1 MAKTIT
7 LTPLTCTISNTK
19 AGTTVADI
27 KYTPTLSTT
36 WVAGSAE
43 TFGEGEYN
51 SGTTAEAQYMHII
64 YDDLVAIQGS

>member
-7 LTPLTCTISNTK
+7 HTPLTCTISNTK

-36 WVAGSAE
+36 WVAGSSE
-43 TFGEGEYN
+43 TFGEGEFN
-51 SGTTAEAQYMHII
+51 SATTTATQYIHII
-64 YDDLVAIQGS
+64 YDNLVATYA